1 MTFLTPLFALLALL
15 AIPILLLYMLK
26 LRRQE
31 VKVSSTLLWQM
42 LIEDRQANV
51 PWQKLRRNLLLF
63 VQLLILAALIFAL
76 LRPALPSDTIGN
88 AEVIVVLDASASM
101 LATDVTPTRFSA
113 AKDEVERIIANLPP
127 KSELTLIEVSAQPR
141 ILLSHSANKQEMRR
155 ALASAQASASEA
167 DWGTAVALA
176 NSAITK
182 PDHILVLLSD
192 GGLGELSLPLYA
204 ENIRYL
210 PIGESD
216 ANLGVAAFSV
226 NANQGTGE
234 LFIKVRNYGYTQNS
248 AILSIYRDNELLQA
262 ENITLAAGS
271 EEIQIIPDLPLSAAN
286 YRAQL
291 TSENDP
297 YPLDDAA
304 FVAFHPSASQRILL
318 VSEGNFFLEQ
328 FLAALPNAEAYQM
341 LPSDAG
347 IPAAGYTTTI
357 YDGFFPD
364 SLPDGSILLINPPP
378 NPLMDVG
385 LATDQIGEL
394 TIPENPLTNYTN
406 FERVSVLRAKSIPAP
421 LWADV
426 LVDSDAGALVF
437 VGETQ
442 SRRVAVIAF
451 DLLDSDLPL
460 QVAFPILFS
469 KLLDY
474 LNPPAIYDAPQG
486 FQVGEAVTLHP
497 SPDVDELRITAP
509 DGTEFELT
517 VDEQGAT
524 FLDTDQVGLYTI
536 TSLPNGAEERFAV
549 NQFSS
554 LESNITPQEN
564 LSIISSEQ
572 ENRTTEK
579 TGLREFWSYAALL
592 TIALLMWEWWLYH
605 RRSRVRFRPSP
616 SALSQRE
623 RGLSSFSPW
632 EKVRMRVKRG
642 KK

>member
-1 MTFLTPLFALLALL
+1 MTLLTPLFGLLALL

-76 LRPALPSDTIGN
+76 LRPSLPSDTIGN

-101 LATDVTPTRFSA
+101 LATDVSPSRFAA
-113 AKDEVERIIANLPP
+113 AKNEAERIIANLPP

-155 ALASAQASASEA
+155 ALASARSTASAA

-210 PIGESD
+210 PIGEND

-226 NANQGTGE
+226 NANQGSGE
-234 LFIKVRNYGYTQNS
+234 LFVKVRNYGFTQNS
-248 AILSIYRDNELLQA
+248 AILSIYRNDELLEA
-262 ENITLAAGS
+262 ERITLAPQS
-271 EEIQIIPDLPLSAAN
+271 DEIKIIPNLTLTAAN
-286 YRAQL
+286 YRAAL
-291 TSENDP
+291 TSDNDP
-297 YPLDDAA
+297 YPLDDQA

-318 VSEGNFFLEQ
+318 VSDGNFFLEQ
-328 FLAALPNAEAYQM
+328 FLGALPNAEAYQM

-347 IPAAGYTTTI
+347 TPAAGYSTTI
-357 YDGFFPD
+357 YDGYFPD

-385 LATDQIGEL
+385 LATDQIGKL
-394 TIPENPLTNYTN
+394 TVPKNPLTNYTN
-406 FERVSVLRAKSIPAP
+406 FERVSVLRARSIPAP

-426 LVDSDAGALVF
+426 LVDSNAGALVF

-442 SRRVAVIAF
+442 SRRIAVVAF

-469 KLLDY
+469 NLLDY

-486 FQVGEAVTLHP
+486 FTVGEAVTLRP
-497 SPDVDELRITAP
+497 SPDVGKLLITAP
-509 DGTEFELT
+509 DGTEFELPVT
-517 VDEQGAT
+517 EQGAT
-524 FLDTDQVGLYTI
+524 FLNTDQAGLYTI
-536 TSLPNGAEERFAV
+536 TTLPEGIEEHFAV

-554 LESNITPQEN
+554 LESEIAPQNN
-564 LSIISSEQ
+564 LSIISAKQ
-572 ENRTTEK
+572 ENRNTEK
-579 TGLREFWSYAALL
+579 TGQRELWRYAAL
-592 TIALLMWEWWLYH
+592 IALALLIWEWWLYH
-605 RRSRVRFRPSP
+605 RQS
-616 SALSQRE
+616 
-623 RGLSSFSPW
+623 
-632 EKVRMRVKRG
+632 KVRYTWGTRNG
-642 KK
+642 

>member
-1 MTFLTPLFALLALL
+1 MSFLSPLFALLALL

-63 VQLLILAALIFAL
+63 VQLLILAALLFAL
-76 LRPALPSDTIGN
+76 LRPALRGDTIAN

-101 LATDVTPTRFSA
+101 QATDVSPSRFAA
-113 AKDEVERIIANLPP
+113 AKNEVERIIANLPP
-127 KSELTLIEVSAQPR
+127 KSELTLIEVSDQPS
-141 ILLSHSANKQEMRR
+141 ILLSHSSNKQEMRR
-155 ALASAQASASEA
+155 ALNDARPTAGAA
-167 DWGTAVALA
+167 DWQTAVALA
-176 NSAITK
+176 NAAITK

-226 NANQGTGE
+226 NPNQGSGE
-234 LFIKVRNYGYTQNS
+234 LFVKVRNYGTSQNS
-248 AILSIYRDNELLQA
+248 AILSIYRNDELLQA
-262 ENITLAAGS
+262 ENISLAAGG
-271 EEIQIIPDLPLSAAN
+271 EKIQIIPNLPLNAAN

-291 TSENDP
+291 TSDDDP

-304 FVAFHPSASQRILL
+304 FVAFQPSASQRILL

-341 LPSDAG
+341 LPSEAG
-347 IPAAGYTTTI
+347 TPAAGYSTTI

-364 SLPDGSILLINPPP
+364 TLPAGNILLINPPP

-385 LATDQIGEL
+385 LATVQIGGL
-394 TIPENPLTNYTN
+394 TVPEHPITNHTN
-406 FERVSVLRAKSIPAP
+406 FERISVLRAKSIPAP

-426 LVDSDAGALVF
+426 LVESDTGALVF

-442 SRRVAVIAF
+442 ARRVAVLAF

-469 KLLDY
+469 NLLDY

-486 FQVGEAVTLHP
+486 FQIGDAVTLHP

-509 DGTEFELT
+509 DGTEFKLPI
-517 VDEQGAT
+517 DEQGAT
-524 FLDTDQVGLYTI
+524 FLNSEQIGLYSI
-536 TSLPNGAEERFAV
+536 TSLPSGTEETFAV
-549 NQFSS
+549 NQFSG
-554 LESNITPQEN
+554 LESNIAPQKN
-564 LSIISSEQ
+564 LSIIGTEQ

-579 TGLREFWSYAALL
+579 TGQRELWRYAALL
-592 TIALLMWEWWLYH
+592 AIALLMWEWWLYH
-605 RRSRVRFRPSP
+605 RQSKVRFTW
-616 SALSQRE
+616 
-623 RGLSSFSPW
+623 G
-632 EKVRMRVKRG
+632 VKNG
-642 KK
+642 

>member
-31 VKVSSTLLWQM
+31 IKVSSTLLWQM

-63 VQLLILAALIFAL
+63 VQLLILAALTFAL
-76 LRPALPSDTIGN
+76 LRPALSSDTIGN
-88 AEVIVVLDASASM
+88 AEVIVVLDASGSM
-101 LATDVTPTRFSA
+101 QATDVSPSRFNT
-113 AKDEVERIIANLPP
+113 AKNEVERIIANLPP

-155 ALASAQASASEA
+155 ALASAQSTTSAA
-167 DWGTAVALA
+167 DWDTAVALA

-210 PIGESD
+210 PIGASD

-226 NANQGTGE
+226 NANQGSGE
-234 LFIKVRNYGYTQNS
+234 LFVKVRNYGFTQNS
-248 AILSIYRDNELLQA
+248 AILSIYRNDELLEA
-262 ENITLAAGS
+262 ERITLAQQS
-271 EEIQIIPDLPLSAAN
+271 DEIKIIPNLPLTAAN
-286 YRAQL
+286 YRAAL
-291 TSENDP
+291 TSDNDP
-297 YPLDDAA
+297 YILDDQA

-328 FLAALPNAEAYQM
+328 FLGALPNAEAYQM

-347 IPAAGYTTTI
+347 TPAAGYSTTI

-364 SLPDGSILLINPPP
+364 SLPAGSILLINPPP

-394 TIPENPLTNYTN
+394 AVPEHPLTNYTN

-442 SRRVAVIAF
+442 ARRVAVLAF

-469 KLLDY
+469 NLLDY

-486 FQVGEAVTLHP
+486 YTVGDPVALHP

-509 DGTEFELT
+509 NDTEFELP

-536 TSLPNGAEERFAV
+536 TSLPSGTEETFAV
-549 NQFSS
+549 NSFSV
-554 LESNITPQEN
+554 LESNIAPQEN
-564 LSIISSEQ
+564 LSIITSQQ
-572 ENRTTEK
+572 ENETNEA
-579 TGLREFWSYAALL
+579 TGLRELWHYAALL
-592 TIALLMWEWWLYH
+592 AIALLIWEWWLYH
-605 RRSRVRFRPSP
+605 RQSKVRFTW
-616 SALSQRE
+616 
-623 RGLSSFSPW
+623 GT
-632 EKVRMRVKRG
+632 KNG
-642 KK
+642 

>member
-1 MTFLTPLFALLALL
+1 MSFLTPLFGLLALL

-42 LIEDRQANV
+42 LLEDRQANV

-101 LATDVTPTRFSA
+101 QATDVSPNRFDV
-113 AKDEVERIIANLPP
+113 AKNEVERIIANLPP

-155 ALASAQASASEA
+155 ALASAQVTASAA

-226 NANQGTGE
+226 NADQGKAE
-234 LFIKVRNYGYTQNS
+234 LFVKVRSYGYTQNS
-248 AILSIYRDNELLQA
+248 AILSIYRNDELLQA
-262 ENITLAAGS
+262 ENISLAAGS
-271 EEIQIIPDLPLSAAN
+271 EEIQIIPNLPLSAAN

-291 TSENDP
+291 SGDNDP
-297 YPLDDAA
+297 YPFDDAA
-304 FVAFHPSASQRILL
+304 FVAFHPSSSQRILL

-328 FLAALPNAEAYQM
+328 FLGALPNAEAYQM
-341 LPSDAG
+341 LPSEAG

-357 YDGFFPD
+357 YDGFFPET
-364 SLPDGSILLINPPP
+364 LPDGSILLINPPP
-378 NPLMDVG
+378 NSLMDVG

-394 TIPENPLTNYTN
+394 TVPEHPITNHAN
-406 FERVSVLRAKSIPAP
+406 LEQVSVLRAKPITPP

-426 LVDSDAGALVF
+426 LLESDAGALVF

-442 SRRVAVIAF
+442 SRRVAVLAF

-460 QVAFPILFS
+460 QIAFPILFS
-469 KLLDY
+469 NLLDY

-486 FQVGEAVTLHP
+486 FVVGDPVALHP
-497 SPDVDELRITAP
+497 APDVNELLITAP
-509 DGTEFELT
+509 DGTEETLP
-517 VDEQGAT
+517 VDERGAT

-536 TSLPNGAEERFAV
+536 TSLPSGAGETFAV
-549 NQFSS
+549 NSFSN
-554 LESNITPQEN
+554 LESNIAPQEN
-564 LSIISSEQ
+564 LSILSTEQ
-572 ENRTTEK
+572 ESKTNEA
-579 TGLREFWSYAALL
+579 TGLCELWPYAALIA
-592 TIALLMWEWWLYH
+592 IALLMWEWWLYH
-605 RRSRVRFRPSP
+605 RQSKVRFTWG
-616 SALSQRE
+616 Q
-623 RGLSSFSPW
+623 
-632 EKVRMRVKRG
+632 EK
-642 KK
+642 